1 MMLYNELKSLVGES
15 NITTKE
21 PMSKHTTFKVGG
33 VAEYFVTPP
42 SLQSLSNVI
51 KKLSEEK
58 IEYYLL
64 GNGSNVIVRDGG
76 YKGIIIKI
84 GEGFENIEINL
95 DEDGNGMLRVGAGVL
110 LSKAAKVAAE
120 NELTGMETLA
130 GIPGSVGGAVVMNA
144 GAYGGE
150 IKDVLLSVNL
160 MDCNGDIFELSAD
173 KLDLSYRHSIVEE
186 NKYIVLE
193 AVFKLCKGKKEEIKE
208 KMMQLSIARREKQPL
223 EYPSAGSTFKRPE
236 GYFAGKLIM
245 DSGLSGFRVGDA
257 MVSKKHCGFVVNV
270 GEATASEVLAV
281 IEGVKE
287 KVKSEFDVEL
297 EAEVKI
303 IGME

>member
-1 MMLYNELKSLVGES
+1 MLYDDLKSLVGES
-15 NITTKE
+15 NITTNE

-42 SLQSLSNVI
+42 SLLSLSNVI
-51 KKLSEEK
+51 SRLEK
-58 IEYYLL
+58 GGIEYYLL

-76 YKGIIIKI
+76 YKGIIIKL
-84 GEGFENIEINL
+84 GEAFENIEVKF
-95 DEDGNGMLRVGAGVL
+95 DENGNGILTVGAGAL
-110 LSKAAKVAAE
+110 LSKAAKLAAE

-150 IKDVLLSVNL
+150 IKDVLLSVKL
-160 MDCNGDIFELSAD
+160 MDNKGEIFELSAD

-186 NKYIVLE
+186 NEYIVLE
-193 AVFKLCKGKKEEIKE
+193 AVFQLTKGIKEEIRE
-208 KMMQLSIARREKQPL
+208 KMTMLSNARREKQPL

-245 DSGLSGFRVGDA
+245 DAGLSGFRVGDA
-257 MVSKKHCGFVVNV
+257 MVSPKHCGFVINA
-270 GEATASEVLAV
+270 GNATATDVLDV

-287 KVKSEFDVEL
+287 KVKSQFGVEL